1 MEEPMKTTML
11 ICFMFMF
18 GTGLTALTGYGNT
31 AAVINDTIDPT
42 LSLTRAPNGGEV

>member
-18 GTGLTALTGYGNT
+18 GTGLTALTGYGTT

-42 LSLTRAPNGGEV
+42 LFLTAPNGGEV